1 VQPDLTCL
9 WTMPSVATSRPDVDR
24 RNDVGGV
31 VTGLRSLAA
40 APHAAEASAAEVLLE
55 SGRIADGA
63 ARHGSSRVSQGFRL
77 ACVALGSRIIR
88 REANR

>member
-1 VQPDLTCL
+1 MQPNLTCL

-24 RNDVGGV
+24 RNDVGSV
-31 VTGLRSLAA
+31 VTGLRSL
-40 APHAAEASAAEVLLE
+40 AAEASAAEVLLE

>member
-1 VQPDLTCL
+1 MQPDLTCL

-24 RNDVGGV
+24 RNDVGSV
-31 VTGLRSLAA
+31 VTGLRSL
-40 APHAAEASAAEVLLE
+40 AAEASAAEVLLE

>member
-1 VQPDLTCL
+1 VQPNLTCL

-24 RNDVGGV
+24 RNDVGSV
-31 VTGLRSLAA
+31 VTGLRSL
-40 APHAAEASAAEVLLE
+40 AAEASAAEVLLE

>member
-1 VQPDLTCL
+1 
-9 WTMPSVATSRPDVDR
+9 MPSVATSRPDVDR
-24 RNDVGGV
+24 RNDVGSV
-31 VTGLRSLAA
+31 VTGLRSL
-40 APHAAEASAAEVLLE
+40 AAEASAAEVLLE

-77 ACVALGSRIIR
+77 ACVALDSRIIR

>member
-1 VQPDLTCL
+1 VQPNLTCL

-24 RNDVGGV
+24 RNDVGSV
-31 VTGLRSLAA
+31 VTGLRSL
-40 APHAAEASAAEVLLE
+40 AAEASAAEVLLE

-77 ACVALGSRIIR
+77 ACVALDSRIIR

>member
-1 VQPDLTCL
+1 MQPDLTCL

-24 RNDVGGV
+24 RNDVGSV
-31 VTGLRSLAA
+31 VTGLRSL
-40 APHAAEASAAEVLLE
+40 AAEASAAEVLLE

-77 ACVALGSRIIR
+77 ACVALDSRIIR

>member
-1 VQPDLTCL
+1 
-9 WTMPSVATSRPDVDR
+9 
-24 RNDVGGV
+24 
-31 VTGLRSLAA
+31 LAA

-77 ACVALGSRIIR
+77 ACVALDSRIIR

>member
-1 VQPDLTCL
+1 MQPNLTCL

-24 RNDVGGV
+24 RNDVGSV
-31 VTGLRSLAA
+31 VTGLRSL
-40 APHAAEASAAEVLLE
+40 AAEASAAEVLLE

-77 ACVALGSRIIR
+77 ACVALDSRIIR

>member
-1 VQPDLTCL
+1 MQPNLTCL
-9 WTMPSVATSRPDVDR
+9 WTVPSVATSRPDVDR

-31 VTGLRSLAA
+31 VTGLRSL
-40 APHAAEASAAEVLLE
+40 AAEASAAEVLLE